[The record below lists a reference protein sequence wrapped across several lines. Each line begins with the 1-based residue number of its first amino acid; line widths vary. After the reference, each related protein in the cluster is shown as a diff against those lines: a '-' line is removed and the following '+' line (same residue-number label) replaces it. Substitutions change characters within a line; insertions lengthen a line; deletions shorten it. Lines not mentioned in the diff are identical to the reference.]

1 MNIQGKK
8 VLILGGAGMVG
19 MAVARELLKES
30 PAVIVVHSLREAEA
44 TEAVAALEQEQDLV
58 LERAAL
64 FSEAP
69 AIARVRIVPEWGNL
83 FVRLGLHLREP
94 GTLMGDPEARR
105 NIIRDLIGEL
115 GAAEAGRFFLY
126 DLVSRHRPDLVVDT
140 VNTATGIAYGDL
152 YTVSADA
159 YAAVTRA
166 DAARSAAIS
175 DEGTAEGATD
185 KGKDGDKPV
194 GYVEAIEALQEATER
209 LIATQYVPQLVRH
222 VQVLWKAMKDGGT
235 SFYIKVGT
243 SGTGG
248 MGLNIPYTHGE
259 ERPSRMLLSK
269 SAVAGAHTLLLFLQA
284 RTPESPITKEIK
296 PAAAIAWKKFG
307 YGEVRRRGKLVKL
320 EAPLVIER
328 KRSAVPAAVGRAGAD
343 AVEPQM
349 AQAAAEATSRVVA
362 QQDRPHDILK
372 AVYVDTG
379 ENGVFSVDEFKAIST
394 SGQMEFVTPEEIA
407 RNLIAEVKG
416 ANTGKDVIDALNIA
430 IMGPTYRAGF
440 LRNHLLDKLRRLQDD
455 MELKENG
462 TLAMAF
468 EVLGPP
474 RLSKLL
480 YEAYLLKLSYGTVE
494 AAAKANPG
502 EMASRLRGRI
512 EGDAE
517 LTKKIVSIGIPI
529 LIEDG
534 DDLRMLRGREVAIPK
549 KGQVDLDS
557 DKGVATWAEAGWV
570 DLRVSNMEKWTQR
583 MRALLREI
591 ELIPASD
598 TSSRYIRD
606 REFWGG
612 ASGPAPIDPG
622 EVVGWLFNTE
632 DQGERGR

>member
-19 MAVARELLKES
+19 MAVARQMLKES
-30 PAVIVVHSLREAEA
+30 PAAIVVHSLREGEA

-58 LERAAL
+58 LERASL
-64 FSEAP
+64 FSDSP
-69 AIARVRIVPEWGNL
+69 AVGRVRIVPEWGNL

-94 GTLMGDPEARR
+94 GSLMVDADARR
-105 NIIRDLIGEL
+105 TIIRDLIGEL
-115 GAAEAGRFFLY
+115 SDADAARFFLY
-126 DLVSRHRPDLVVDT
+126 DLISRHKPDLVVDT

-159 YAAVTRA
+159 YAAVSRA
-166 DAARSAAIS
+166 DAARQTP
-175 DEGTAEGATD
+175 E
-185 KGKDGDKPV
+185 
-194 GYVEAIEALQEATER
+194 GYVEALEALQEATER

-222 VQVLWKAMKDGGT
+222 VQVLWKAMKESGT
-235 SFYIKVGT
+235 AFYVKVGT

-284 RTPESPITKEIK
+284 RTPDSPITKEIK

-307 YGEVRRRGKLVKL
+307 YGEVKRRGKPVKL
-320 EAPLVIER
+320 ESPVVVERRSAPL
-328 KRSAVPAAVGRAGAD
+328 PTAVGRAGAGE
-343 AVEPQM
+343 VEP
-349 AQAAAEATSRVVA
+349 AVARTAAEAASRIMA
-362 QQDRPHDILK
+362 QQQGEAEILK
-372 AVYVDTG
+372 SVFVDTG

-394 SGQMEFVTPEEIA
+394 AGQMEFVTPEEIA
-407 RNLIAEVKG
+407 RNLVAEVKG

-440 LRNHLLDKLRRLQDD
+440 LRNHLLDKLRRLQEDL
-455 MELKENG
+455 ELKENG

-480 YEAYLLKLSYGTVE
+480 YEAYLLKLSYQTVE

-529 LIEDG
+529 LIGEG
-534 DDLRMLRGREVAIPK
+534 DDLRLLRGREVAIPK
-549 KGQVDLDS
+549 KGQIDLED
-557 DKGVATWAEAGWV
+557 DDAVATWAEAGWV
-570 DLRVSNMEKWTQR
+570 DLRVSNMERWTTR

-591 ELIPASD
+591 ELIPAGD
-598 TSSRYIRD
+598 TSSRVVRD

-612 ASGPAPIDPG
+612 SCGPAPIDPG

-632 DQGERGR
+632 DRGERGRE

>member
-19 MAVARELLKES
+19 MAVARQMLEEN
-30 PAVIVVHSLREAEA
+30 PAAIVVHSLREIEA
-44 TEAVAALEQEQDLV
+44 TQAVAALEEEQNLL
-58 LERAAL
+58 LERASL
-64 FSEAP
+64 FSAAEAGAP
-69 AIARVRIVPEWGNL
+69 PRARIRIVPEWGNL

-94 GTLMGDPEARR
+94 ATLMADPEARR
-105 NIIRDLIGEL
+105 TIIRDLIGEL
-115 GAAEAGRFFLY
+115 GDSDAARFFLY
-126 DLVSRHRPDLVVDT
+126 DLIWRHKPDLVVDT

-159 YAAVTRA
+159 FAAVERA
-166 DAARSAAIS
+166 DALRRAG
-175 DEGTAEGATD
+175 DGPVEGA
-185 KGKDGDKPV
+185 DGPARPA
-194 GYVEAIEALQEATER
+194 GYVEALEALQEATER

-222 VQVLWKAMKDGGT
+222 VQILWKAMKESGT
-235 SFYIKVGT
+235 SFYVKVGT

-307 YGEVRRRGKLVKL
+307 YGEVKRRGKPVKL
-320 EAPLVIER
+320 EAPTVMER
-328 KRSAVPAAVGRAGAD
+328 RSAMLPSAVPRGGGDV
-343 AVEPQM
+343 VEPAM
-349 AQAAAEATSRVVA
+349 ARTASEAASRIVA
-362 QQDRPHDILK
+362 RQQESEPETLK

-394 SGQMEFVTPEEIA
+394 VGQMEFVTPEEIA
-407 RNLIAEVKG
+407 RNLVAEVKG

-440 LRNHLLDKLRRLQDD
+440 LRNHLLGKLRRLQEDL
-455 MELKENG
+455 ELKENG

-480 YEAYLLKLSYGTVE
+480 YEAYLLALSYQTVE
-494 AAAKANPG
+494 AAAKANPS

-517 LTKKIVSIGIPI
+517 LTRKIVSIGIPI
-529 LIEDG
+529 LMGEG
-534 DDLRMLRGREVAIPK
+534 DDLRLLRGRDVAIPK
-549 KGQVDLDS
+549 NGQIDLTDDAAVS
-557 DKGVATWAEAGWV
+557 AWAEAGWV
-570 DLRVSNMEKWTQR
+570 DLRLSNMERWIAR

-591 ELIPASD
+591 ELIPAGD
-598 TSSRYIRD
+598 TSSRVVRD

-632 DQGERGR
+632 DRGERGRD